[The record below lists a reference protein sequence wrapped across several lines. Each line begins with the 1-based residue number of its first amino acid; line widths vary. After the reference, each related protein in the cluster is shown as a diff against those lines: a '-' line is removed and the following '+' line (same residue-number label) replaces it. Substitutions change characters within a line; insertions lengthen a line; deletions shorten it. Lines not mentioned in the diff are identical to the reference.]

1 MNTVEGLFRFDKLK
15 IDSLCTVSKTIS
27 RNTFGSIIL
36 FKNAKDTT
44 ISKEGYDNCKIYIV
58 FKGGI
63 EIKNFNESYKLN
75 KYDIVSLGNNS
86 MLDTYMMVDSAYFE
100 INLEGDRNMKGL
112 IENKVYN
119 LKDLID
125 YESGSVKNFDIM
137 SNANTVMCIMALDE
151 GEELSEHRAP
161 GDAIIT
167 ILDGEMILGYE
178 GNEYNLKEG
187 DSFSF
192 KKNGRH
198 YLKATKKFKMLLIL
212 EKNSD

>member
-1 MNTVEGLFRFDKLK
+1 MKNIDKTFRFDNLK
-15 IDSLCTVSKTIS
+15 IDSLCTISKTIS
-27 RNTFGSIIL
+27 KGDVSSIIL
-36 FKNAKDTT
+36 FKNAKGTS
-44 ISKEGYDNCKIYIV
+44 ISKEGYDYPKIFV
-58 FKGGI
+58 LFSGNI
-63 EIKNFNESYKLN
+63 ELKNHNESYNLN
-75 KYDIVSLGNNS
+75 KYDMIMIDDKS
-86 MLDTYMMVDSAYFE
+86 MIDTCMKDDSVYFE
-100 INLEGDRNMKGL
+100 INLLGEIEMNGL

-119 LKDLID
+119 LKDLIE
-125 YESGSVKNFDIM
+125 YESGSVKNFDVM
-137 SNANTVMCIMALDE
+137 SNDNTVMCLMALDE

-178 GNEYNLKEG
+178 GVEYNLKEG

-212 EKNSD
+212 EKNKD

>member
-1 MNTVEGLFRFDKLK
+1 MNIVEGLFRFDKLK
-15 IDSLCTVSKTIS
+15 IDSLCTISKTIS
-27 RNTFGSIIL
+27 RNTLGSIIL

-63 EIKNFNESYKLN
+63 EIKNFDESYKLN

-86 MLDTYMMVDSAYFE
+86 MLDTYMLEDSVYFE
-100 INLEGDRNMKGL
+100 INLEGENMKGL

-198 YLKATKKFKMLLIL
+198 YLKARKKFKMLLIL
-212 EKNSD
+212 EKNGD

>member
-1 MNTVEGLFRFDKLK
+1 MNIVEGLFRFDKLK

-27 RNTFGSIIL
+27 RNTLGSIIL

-63 EIKNFNESYKLN
+63 EIKNFDESYKLN

-86 MLDTYMMVDSAYFE
+86 MLDTYMLEDSVYFE
-100 INLEGDRNMKGL
+100 INLEGENMKGL

-198 YLKATKKFKMLLIL
+198 YLKDRKKFKMLLIL
-212 EKNSD
+212 EKNGD

>member
-1 MNTVEGLFRFDKLK
+1 MKTEENKFRFDKLK

-27 RNTFGSIIL
+27 RNANSNIIL
-36 FKNAKDTT
+36 FKNAKETS
-44 ISKEGYDNCKIYIV
+44 ISKEGYDYAKTFIV
-58 FKGGI
+58 FSGHI
-63 EIKNFNESYKLN
+63 EIKNFNHSYDLN
-75 KYDIVSLGNNS
+75 KYDMVMLEDKS
-86 MLDTYMMVDSAYFE
+86 MINTYMFSDSVYFE
-100 INLEGDRNMKGL
+100 INLQGDIGMKGL

-137 SNANTVMCIMALDE
+137 SNANTMMCIMALDE

>member
-1 MNTVEGLFRFDKLK
+1 MNIVEELFRFDKLR

-27 RNTFGSIIL
+27 RNANSNIIL
-36 FKNAKDTT
+36 FKNAKETS
-44 ISKEGYDNCKIYIV
+44 ISKEGYDNCKIYMV
-58 FKGGI
+58 FKGSI

-75 KYDIVSLGNNS
+75 KYDIVSLGSNS
-86 MLDTYMMVDSAYFE
+86 MLDTYMMEDSVYFE
-100 INLEGDRNMKGL
+100 INLEGDIGMKGL

-137 SNANTVMCIMALDE
+137 SNTNTVMCIMALDE

-167 ILDGEMILGYE
+167 VLDGEMILGYE